1 MNSATT
7 VLAIAACNHGERNR
21 SEAQTR
27 KTGKIAGGLER
38 LLYVTDRSG
47 ISVYDIND
55 AHKLLGKIDV
65 PETGGYYGIAAS
77 PQLGQLYL
85 SSNVKRDMVALDL
98 ATEKIVWRNNHAK
111 FPDSFMVTP
120 DGKTI
125 YLPYRDEDFW
135 LVLNAADGA
144 VKAKIPV
151 ARGENYTDGWPIGSI
166 GPHNTWINP
175 AGSRVY
181 MQVLTLP
188 YVFIADTE
196 TNKIIG
202 KVGPFSKGVRPFTVT
217 NDEKYVFAN
226 VDRLL
231 GFEVAAVRD
240 GANWGGKM
248 LHRVEAKTPESRL
261 AADPQSAGPQAA
273 QHTQPRHQHPSGPE
287 GGLGGGR
294 RLRLCLR
301 LRRDSRCRQSRL
313 PASPL
318 FDDPKEQPH
327 PGWISFSL
335 DGKYAYPDGGAVID
349 TQTKK
354 VIARIPTSEKLIEID
369 FRDGKPVKASTR

>member
-1 MNSATT
+1 MSATIA
-7 VLAIAACNHGERNR
+7 LALALALAA
-21 SEAQTR
+21 SAPADAQSR

-38 LLYVTDRSG
+38 LLYVTDKSG

-55 AHKLLGKIDV
+55 AHKLLGRIDV

-77 PQLGQLYL
+77 PQLGYLFL
-85 SSNVKRDMVALDL
+85 SSNVKRDMVCLDL
-98 ATEKIVWRNNHAK
+98 HTEKIVWRNSHAK

-120 DGKTI
+120 DGKSI

-135 LVLNAADGA
+135 HVLDAKTGG
-144 VKAKIPV
+144 VKAKITV
-151 ARGENYTDGWPIGSI
+151 GRGENYTDGWRIGSI

-175 AGSRVY
+175 SGSRAY
-181 MQVLTLP
+181 MQVLTMP
-188 YVFIADTE
+188 YVFIAE
-196 TNKIIG
+196 TKTNQIIG

-217 NDEKYVFAN
+217 DDEKYVFGN

-240 GANWGGKM
+240 GANWGGKV

-261 AADPQSAGPQAA
+261 AQIPNPPARMPHSTPSHGINITPDQKEVWVVDGVYGYVYAYDVTAMPPKLLASIALFQDPAE
-273 QHTQPRHQHPSGPE
+273 R
-287 GGLGGGR
+287 
-294 RLRLCLR
+294 
-301 LRRDSRCRQSRL
+301 
-313 PASPL
+313 
-318 FDDPKEQPH
+318 PH

-349 TQTKK
+349 TKAKQ
-354 VIARIPTSEKLIEID
+354 VAYRIPTSEKLIEID
-369 FRDGKPVKASTR
+369 YRDGKPVKAGHR

>member
-1 MNSATT
+1 MKSSGTAF
-7 VLAIAACNHGERNR
+7 AIALIVAAGATALH
-21 SEAQTR
+21 AQSR
-27 KTGKIAGGLER
+27 KTGKVTGGLER
-38 LLYVTDRSG
+38 LLYVTDRMG
-47 ISVYDIND
+47 MSVYDIND
-55 AHKLLGKIDV
+55 DHKLLGKIDV

-77 PQLGQLYL
+77 PQLGHIYL
-85 SSNVKRDMVALDL
+85 SSNVKRDMVAFDI

-120 DGKTI
+120 DGRTI

-144 VKAKIPV
+144 VKANITV
-151 ARGENYTDGWPIGSI
+151 ARGENYTDGWSIGSI

-175 AGSRVY
+175 AGTRVY
-181 MQVLTLP
+181 MQVLTVP
-188 YVFIADTE
+188 YVFIADTK
-196 TNKIIG
+196 TNEIIG
-202 KVGPFSKGVRPFTVT
+202 KVGPFSKGVRPFTVSS
-217 NDEKYVFAN
+217 DERYVYAN

-240 GANWGGKM
+240 GSKWGGKV

-261 AADPQSAGPQAA
+261 AEIPNPPARKPHSTPSHGINIRPDQKEVWVVDGVYGYVYAYDVTSLP
-273 QHTQPRHQHPSGPE
+273 PRH
-287 GGLGGGR
+287 L
-294 RLRLCLR
+294 
-301 LRRDSRCRQSRL
+301 
-313 PASPL
+313 ASIPL
-318 FDDPKEQPH
+318 YVDPKQQPH

-354 VIARIPTSEKLIEID
+354 VVARIPTSEKLIEID

>member
-1 MNSATT
+1 MKSATG
-7 VLAIAACNHGERNR
+7 VLAIAAALAASAAHLEG
-21 SEAQTR
+21 QTR
-27 KTGKIAGGLER
+27 KTGRIAGGLER

-47 ISVYDIND
+47 MSVYDIND
-55 AHKLLGKIDV
+55 GHKLLGKIDV

-77 PQLGQLYL
+77 PQLGQIYL
-85 SSNVKRDMVALDL
+85 SSNVKRDMVALDI

-120 DGKTI
+120 DGKSI

-144 VKAKIPV
+144 VKTKITV
-151 ARGENYTDGWPIGSI
+151 ARGENYTDGWSIGSI

-175 AGSRVY
+175 AGTRVY
-181 MQVLTLP
+181 MQVLTVP
-188 YVFIADTE
+188 YLFIADTK
-196 TNKIIG
+196 TNEIIG
-202 KVGPFSKGVRPFTVT
+202 KAGPFSKGLRPFTVT
-217 NDEKYVFAN
+217 SDEKYVFAN

-231 GFEVAAVRD
+231 GFEVAAVRE
-240 GANWGGKM
+240 GSNWGGKV

-261 AADPQSAGPQAA
+261 AQIPNPPARKPHS
-273 QHTQPRHQHPSGPE
+273 TPSHGVNIRPDQKE
-287 GGLGGGR
+287 VWCVDGVYGFVYAY
-294 RLRLCLR
+294 
-301 LRRDSRCRQSRL
+301 DVTSM
-313 PASPL
+313 PPKHVASIPL
-318 FDDPKEQPH
+318 FQDPKEQPH

-354 VIARIPTSEKLIEID
+354 VVARIPTSEKLIEID